1 MPEGMRELG
10 MGVIA
15 TTGGVALTF
24 GPPIGGLLTAY
35 AGWHWI
41 FLINVPIGIAAII
54 FGRSAIPAPF
64 VPAKLESFNFFGTFV
79 LFFAIAGFILALE
92 RGPEFGWTRPEI
104 VFFAG
109 VTALCTT
116 VSVCIRCGTEN
127 LCSISDQNIPSLEIF
142 GGNGVVSVDL
152 YGVCRRDVYGAVLH
166 AHGTWS

>member
-1 MPEGMRELG
+1 MIAARALQGLGASMIAAAAPLLVTRFLPEGMRGLG

-54 FGRSAIPAPF
+54 LGRSAIPAPF
-64 VPAKLESFNFFGTFV
+64 VPAKLESFDFFGTFV

-109 VTALCTT
+109 VAAACTT
-116 VSVCIRCGTEN
+116 VFCLHSLRSRNPLLNIR
-127 LCSISDQNIPSLEIF
+127 IF
-142 GGNGVVSVDL
+142 RPGSF
-152 YGVCRRDVYGAVLH
+152 RQ
-166 AHGTWS
+166 